1 MILDIVVMSSKWKDI
16 HIRKKLIE
24 EAMSEYDGEVAL
36 ALSTDKH
43 VHQLNR
49 DFRGKDKP
57 TNVLSFPNDYHDGG
71 DVILAIETVRREAR
85 AEGKALRDHLE
96 HLIIHGCLHVFG
108 YDHENDKD
116 WDKMVKAEV
125 KIGKRL
131 GFNPYPDA

>member
-1 MILDIVVMSSKWKDI
+1 MKLDIVIMSSKWKDI
-16 HIRKKLIE
+16 HIRKALIE
-24 EAMSEYDGEVAL
+24 RAMDKYDGEVTL

-43 VHQLNR
+43 VQELNR
-49 DFRGKDKP
+49 DFRHKDKP

-71 DVILAIETVRREAR
+71 DIILAIETLRREAK

-96 HLIIHGCLHVFG
+96 HLIVHGCLHTFG

-125 KIGKRL
+125 KICKQL
-131 GFNPYPDA
+131 GFDPYPDA